1 MGRAP
6 CCDKVGLKK
15 GRWTAE
21 EDRIL
26 INYINQ
32 NGEGS
37 WRSMPKNAGL
47 LRCGKSCRLRWINYL
62 RSDLKRGN
70 FTSQEQDIIIHLH
83 ASLGNKWSLIA
94 NQLPGRTDNEIKNY
108 WNSTLSRRIDT
119 FRRPNS
125 SVAGV
130 LPQFLISKQA
140 ASAGQQAMNGPE
152 SSSAA
157 AVVEGVIVKK
167 RVAGRSSRVAAAVMK
182 KNKSSSTNDKSQQ
195 AAVTAAKQAN
205 HAYESNPIHSMIS
218 ASHLSSS
225 CTSSSLSS
233 SLTSSSSA
241 LTFPQTPNV
250 EQDDQGLLL
259 SLPAEIESLV
269 LDSYLTCQ
277 NAAIHQGDELV
288 NLDDACC
295 EGIEMVD
302 YLTFNNDFVNFDDE
316 LVEVDEPGRDD
327 SSNYNGISNSISINN
342 VGKDDK
348 EIMTMESI
356 LEVPTQAAAAAAASG
371 LEDCAIASGP
381 DWDWEH
387 MVHEQAVDTDQLWS
401 ILSEQEGN
409 VTSWLWDYNAHHQHQ
424 DTNDA
429 VERKLKDEEHREAM
443 VAWLL
448 S

>member
-26 INYINQ
+26 INYISQ

-225 CTSSSLSS
+225 CTSSLLSS

-250 EQDDQGLLL
+250 EQDDQGLL

-356 LEVPTQAAAAAAASG
+356 LEVPTQAAAASG
-371 LEDCAIASGP
+371 LEDCAIASSGP
-381 DWDWEH
+381 ADWDWEH

-424 DTNDA
+424 DTNA